1 MVHMI
6 FQRAIESKEYMAN
19 SKAMLSKLRSLKKSL
34 AISSVLTLITGL
46 ILFLLPTQS
55 IAANL
60 DISAFTVKTN
70 PDGTQD
76 YSLSLQVVILM
87 TLLSFLPSI
96 LVMMTSFTRIV
107 IVLAILRQAIGLQ
120 TSPSNQVLIGIAFF
134 MTIFVM
140 TPVFDDMYTQAI
152 EPYMNDKIQAR
163 DAFEIAQKPLHK
175 FMLDQTRMTDL
186 NAFSEFANIKID
198 KLENVPMRVVIP
210 AFIVSELKTAFQ
222 IGFMLFLPFLIIDL
236 VVASI
241 LMAMGMMMLSPMIV
255 SLPFKLMLF
264 VLVDGWSLIMGTLM
278 SSFGLGVAG
287 G

>member
-1 MVHMI
+1 MI

-210 AFIVSELKTAFQ
+210 AFIVSELKTEFQ